1 MEHRLGSD
9 RRGPRFAVILVGASA
24 LAQAAIGIS
33 PSDTKPPTGVSTPDF
48 EVPRDKVHL
57 SAQALQAIYL
67 KGPVLYIQKAAGS
80 AKEATC
86 LLSLWFT
93 GDGVIQAA
101 QLLKASG
108 FPLVDQACLQAALGR
123 RFEGLPEGH
132 SGGRTYFSIL
142 WVFQPKQGD
151 VPQPVKIKWDP
162 SIPRLPAGGAMHPLP
177 KYPADALA
185 QGAHGICKMQID
197 YPRRERCRLLR

>member
-9 RRGPRFAVILVGASA
+9 RRGPRFAVILVGA
-24 LAQAAIGIS
+24 
-33 PSDTKPPTGVSTPDF
+33 
-48 EVPRDKVHL
+48 
-57 SAQALQAIYL
+57 
-67 KGPVLYIQKAAGS
+67 
-80 AKEATC
+80 
-86 LLSLWFT
+86 SLWFT

-108 FPLVDQACLQAALGR
+108 FPLVNQACLQAALGR

-132 SGGRTYFSIL
+132 SDGRTYFSIL

>member
-1 MEHRLGSD
+1 MQMTRTSTQAKA
-9 RRGPRFAVILVGASA
+9 PCFAVILLSALAFAQSADAMSSSDSNPPTGASA
-24 LAQAAIGIS
+24 
-33 PSDTKPPTGVSTPDF
+33 VDF

-67 KGPVLYIQKAAGS
+67 KRGVLFMQKAAGS

-93 GDGVIQAA
+93 GEGMIQAA

-108 FPLVDQACLQAALGR
+108 FPLLDQACLQAALGR

-132 SGGRTYFSIL
+132 SGGRTYFSIH
-142 WVFQPKQGD
+142 WVFQLKPAD
-151 VPQPVKIKWDP
+151 VPQ
-162 SIPRLPAGGAMHPLP
+162 
-177 KYPADALA
+177 
-185 QGAHGICKMQID
+185 
-197 YPRRERCRLLR
+197 